1 MKITSMRA
9 AVAVGLLVTGMT
21 VGAGATYAMQLLS
34 SSFTGR
40 TGLFTLEDGEWVN
53 YSATLDDNRGASPA
67 TVSMRILDKRG
78 ATVAQQNVVLQA
90 GQSATL
96 PFRGVG
102 SFRALSE
109 VVQPDTFFG
118 NRRRVLTT
126 LEIFFGKDPEGGG
139 LSIPRTY
146 VCAADSDGGGNG
158 RLPD

>member
-9 AVAVGLLVTGMT
+9 AVAAGLLVTGMT
-21 VGAGATYAMQLLS
+21 VGAGATYAVQTLG
-34 SSFTGR
+34 SSFAGR
-40 TGLFTLEDGEWVN
+40 TGMFTLHDGEWVN

-109 VVQPDTFFG
+109 VVQPDSFFG
-118 NRRRVLTT
+118 DRRRVLTS
-126 LEIFFGKDPEGGG
+126 LEIFFGKQDDGGFT
-139 LSIPRTY
+139 IPRTY
-146 VCAADSDGGGNG
+146 VCSSSDGGGNG

>member
-9 AVAVGLLVTGMT
+9 AVAAGLLVTGMT
-21 VGAGATYAMQLLS
+21 VGAGATYAVQTLS
-34 SSFTGR
+34 SSFAGR
-40 TGLFTLEDGEWVN
+40 TGMFTLLDGEWVN
-53 YSATLDDNRGASPA
+53 YSATLDDHRGGSPA
-67 TVSMRILDKRG
+67 TVSMRIIDKRG

-109 VVQPDTFFG
+109 VVQPDTLLG
-118 NRRRVLTT
+118 DRRRVLTT
-126 LEIFFGKDPEGGG
+126 LEIFFGKPDPEGGF
-139 LSIPRTY
+139 SIPRTY
-146 VCAADSDGGGNG
+146 VCSSSDGGGNG